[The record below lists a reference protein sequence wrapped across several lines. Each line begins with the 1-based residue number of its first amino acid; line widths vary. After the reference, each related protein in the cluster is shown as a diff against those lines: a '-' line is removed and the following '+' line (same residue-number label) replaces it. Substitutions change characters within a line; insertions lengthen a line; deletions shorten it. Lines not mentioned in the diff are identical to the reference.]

1 MKQIDKFKKILE
13 TTKDEGL
20 KESLKFK
27 IKVMENKESVLKK

>member
-20 KESLKFK
+20 KASLKFK
-27 IKVMENKESVLKK
+27 IKVMENKQTVNK